1 MVYTITYLIASS
13 ILGIIVTIDGR
24 DIGRVKVA
32 SVVPAMVVEVKLQNE
47 YFKVVVLC
55 NYCLRFKRKGLLS
68 NVG

>member
-1 MVYTITYLIASS
+1 M
-13 ILGIIVTIDGR
+13 TIDGR

-47 YFKVVVLC
+47 YFKVVVFC

-68 NVG
+68 NVA